1 MWRFLAAGLV
11 TVCGVVLLF
20 AASFGDPQVILRDA
34 QALLPVFQTR
44 STTPSTA
51 AIAIPE
57 VARTTPVPAPPGPD
71 QLSRA
76 PLSAPGPVPASTL
89 SAAAALAPPATTAPV
104 APSAAAMA
112 PPSVPG
118 PGLLDAA
125 ALQQQRDELQKQL
138 EALRAKVAEQRQAME
153 SLRSEADTARHEI
166 DTERQQLAA
175 DQATSDQTKKAE
187 QRDLEAN
194 QQRATEAEAQVTAAQ
209 ANLDRLKA
217 QAGRLNARA
226 EAPQIVKSGPSGQ
239 AVPQAGSVNLALN
252 APPSPKPLAP
262 SGTTVQAG
270 LGLPDAV
277 LDRLRREYRS
287 GSPAE
292 QEQSDYRPAPP
303 VAQPTAGA
311 QEWLS
316 DARAALAT
324 GRTDV
329 ARRLLENAQVQLVF
343 RPVGP
348 SDEASATS
356 SVAAGQVAEALSM
369 LGAGDVPH
377 AIQYIDLAMARGD
390 RVANEVQSVQRA
402 NTIP

>member
-51 AIAIPE
+51 AVAMPE
-57 VARTTPVPAPPGPD
+57 VARTTPVPAPGPM
-71 QLSRA
+71 
-76 PLSAPGPVPASTL
+76 PASTL

-118 PGLLDAA
+118 PGLDAA
-125 ALQQQRDELQKQL
+125 ALQRQRDELQKQL

-217 QAGRLNARA
+217 QAGRLNVRA
-226 EAPQIVKSGPSGQ
+226 EAPQIVKPGPSGQ
-239 AVPQAGSVNLALN
+239 AVPQVGSVNLALN
-252 APPSPKPLAP
+252 APPSPKLPAP
-262 SGTTVQAG
+262 SGTTAQAG

-292 QEQSDYRPAPP
+292 QEQSAYRPAPP

-390 RVANEVQSVQRA
+390 RVANEVQSVQHA